1 MATDVSEKGLE
12 KLIVD
17 SLVNADRYVEGSPQD
32 YDREHCLDTVQ
43 LMQFLQATQP
53 EKVARLGIEVEG
65 EKRNK
70 FFHRVQSEIAK
81 RGTIDVLRKGI
92 EHLSASVE
100 LYYLTPSPENQK
112 AVELYQNNIFS
123 ITRQLRYS
131 LSEQALALDLCLF
144 INGLPSMT
152 FELKNSLTKQ
162 TVHDAMQQY
171 RRDRE
176 PREPLFQF
184 GRCIV
189 HFAVDDMD
197 IRMCTRLMGKHSWFL
212 PFNKGY
218 RDGAG
223 NPPNPD
229 GLASDYLWKDT
240 LSKANLSD
248 IIENYAQVI
257 EEKDQ
262 KGRTHRKQIFPRYH
276 QLDLVRKLLADVNEA
291 ELGKRYLI
299 QHSAGSGKSNS
310 IAWLAHQ
317 LIGIKREGKPLFD
330 SIIVVTDRR
339 ILDKQ
344 IQDTIKQF
352 AQVKSVVDHAE
363 DSGDLRKFITS
374 GKKIIIST
382 VQKFPFILKEIG
394 NEHRGNRFAIIID
407 EAHSSQGGKI
417 SAKMQTALSEVASNE
432 DEYDEMSIQDKIN
445 QIMQSRK
452 MLSNAD
458 YFAFTATPKNKTLE
472 IFGEAK
478 KEGEQVMHL
487 PFHSYTMK
495 QAIEEGFILDVLT
508 NYTPIMSFYKLTKI
522 VGDDPQYDV
531 KKAQKKLRRYVE
543 GHEYAIRK
551 KAEIMIDHFHEN
563 VVGGGKIGGKA
574 RAMVNT
580 NGIMLAIEYYHAFCE
595 YLREAKYPYKAL
607 VAFSGEHEYGGQKVT
622 ESSLNGFPSNQIA
635 HTFRED
641 PYRFLIVAD
650 KFQTGYDEPLLHTMY
665 VDKTLEGIKAVQ
677 TLSRLNRAHPLK
689 HDTFVLDFINNTET
703 IKVAFQD
710 YYRSTILSDETDP
723 NKVHDLKTALDAYQ
737 VYGPDDVNL
746 LVEFFLTNQPR
757 ERLDPILD
765 ACVAVYKSDLDEDKQ
780 VDFKGK
786 AKAFVR
792 TYNYLSP
799 LLPYNIQDWEK
810 LSIFLTFLIPKL
822 PAPKD
827 DDLSQGILEAIDMD
841 SYRVEKLTPQRIK
854 LENENGT
861 INPFSTTGGGGKP
874 EAELD
879 LLSNIL
885 KQFNDL
891 FGNVAWSDADK
902 IRQLIT
908 VDIPEQLRKNAAY
921 QNAILHSDRQNA
933 RIEHNKALQEILLA
947 YLKDHTQLYGQYSDN
962 LSFQKW
968 LQETMFGVTYQTERN
983 QENMSTIEQ

>member
-1 MATDVSEKGLE
+1 MPTTDVSERGLE
-12 KLIVD
+12 TLIIE
-17 SLVNADRYVEGSPQD
+17 SLVNEAGYINSSPQEF
-32 YDREHCLDTVQ
+32 DREHCLDPNQ
-43 LMQFLQATQP
+43 LMKFLHTTQP
-53 EKVARLGIEVEG
+53 EKVARLGIENDG

-70 FFHRVQSEIAK
+70 FLHRLQSEIAK
-81 RGTIDVLRKGI
+81 RGTIDVLRKGV

-144 INGLPSMT
+144 VNGLPIIT

-189 HFAVDDMD
+189 HFAVDDVD

-218 RDGAG
+218 KDGAG

-229 GLASDYLWKDT
+229 GLATAYLWKEI

-262 KGRTHRKQIFPRYH
+262 KGRAHRKQIFPRYH
-276 QLDLVRKLLADVNEA
+276 QLDLVRKLLADVDEA
-291 ELGKRYLI
+291 DLGKRYLI

-394 NEHRGNRFAIIID
+394 NEHRGNSFAIIID

-445 QIMQSRK
+445 QMMQSRK
-452 MLSNAD
+452 MLTNAD

-472 IFGEAK
+472 IFGEAR
-478 KEGEQVMHL
+478 KEGEQVTHL

-495 QAIEEGFILDVLT
+495 QAIEEGFILDVLS
-508 NYTPIMSFYKLTKI
+508 NYTPIMSFYKLAKI

-531 KKAQKKLRRYVE
+531 KKAQKKLRKYVE

-574 RAMVNT
+574 RAMVIT

-595 YLREAKYPYKAL
+595 YLKEAKYPYKAV

-746 LVEFFLTNQPR
+746 LVEFFLNNEPR

-765 ACVAVYKSDLDEDKQ
+765 ACVAVYKADLDEDKQ

-799 LLPYNIQDWEK
+799 LLPYNVTEWEK

-827 DDLSQGILEAIDMD
+827 DDLSHGILEAIDMD

-854 LENENGT
+854 LESENG
-861 INPFSTTGGGGKP
+861 IVDPFSTTGGGGKP

-908 VDIPEQLRKNAAY
+908 VEIPEQLRKNPAY

-962 LSFQKW
+962 QSFQKW
-968 LQETMFGVTYQTERN
+968 LQETMFGVTYK
-983 QENMSTIEQ
+983 QEPVLNNSE

>member
-1 MATDVSEKGLE
+1 MPTDTSEYGLE
-12 KLIVD
+12 SLIVQ
-17 SLVNADRYVEGSPQD
+17 SLVKEGNYVQGVPQD

-53 EKVARLGIEVEG
+53 EKVERLGIEDEG

-70 FFHRVQSEIAK
+70 FLHRLQSEIAK

-144 INGLPSMT
+144 INGLPIMT

-162 TVHDAMQQY
+162 TVHDAMHQY

-184 GRCIV
+184 GRCVV
-189 HFAVDDMD
+189 HFAVDDVD

-229 GLASDYLWKDT
+229 GLASDYLWKEI

-262 KGRTHRKQIFPRYH
+262 KGKTHRKQIFPRYH

-363 DSGDLRKFITS
+363 DAGDLRKFITS

-472 IFGEAK
+472 IFGEAR

-574 RAMVNT
+574 RAMVIT

-595 YLREAKYPYKAL
+595 YLKEAKYHYKAL

-677 TLSRLNRAHPLK
+677 TLSRLNRAHPKK

-723 NKVHDLKTALDAYQ
+723 NKVHNLKTALDAYQ

-765 ACVAVYKSDLDEDKQ
+765 ACVAVYKADLDEDKQ

-786 AKAFVR
+786 AKSFVR

-841 SYRVEKLTPQRIK
+841 SYRVEKLAPQRIK

-861 INPFSTTGGGGKP
+861 IDPFSTTGGGGKS

-908 VDIPEQLRKNAAY
+908 VEIPEQLRKNAAY

-968 LQETMFGVTYQTERN
+968 LQETMFGVTYRTVTER
-983 QENMSTIEQ
+983 EQLR